1 MSGARLCHDTGVEPI
16 GAEDLFAI
24 IDELREYVSVHT
36 PVFDESGLIIDARL
50 HTWNRAYARVRMR
63 PVVLGQLMMEEYHD
77 PLDAMG
83 YVNRAWNEGSVQ
95 QVFEYTPET
104 RDIYSPDR
112 PFVFLNVLWQRV
124 GDFVVEV
131 GTDFSE
137 LRGMELDLENQR
149 LAVIE
154 ASRARTMAQQREQIA
169 RDLHDSTVQQ
179 LFAACLFI
187 ESMVKTLD
195 TDTTDTAKHV
205 VSLLAGVIEEI
216 RREVLDLRSVTPSVI
231 EVELRDALRPI
242 VDATGVLCTVVV
254 EGAGE
259 CDPEIRSSMRAVV
272 REAVS
277 NAVRHGDAQ
286 SVLVTVTLDE
296 NRAELMIADD
306 GNGFDTDATFS
317 VGILDIRARAE
328 KLHGE
333 AEFFSTTRGTTIK
346 WRVPLR

>member
-1 MSGARLCHDTGVEPI
+1 MCGARLCHDTGVEPI

-36 PVFDESGLIIDARL
+36 PVFDDSGLIIDARL
-50 HTWNRAYARVRMR
+50 HTWNCAYARVRMR

-104 RDIYSPDR
+104 RDIYQPDR
-112 PFVFLNVLWQRV
+112 AFVFLNVLWKRV

-195 TDTTDTAKHV
+195 TAVLHSSDLLVSAATASRLH
-205 VSLLAGVIEEI
+205 SIYHCT
-216 RREVLDLRSVTPSVI
+216 SVP
-231 EVELRDALRPI
+231 
-242 VDATGVLCTVVV
+242 
-254 EGAGE
+254 
-259 CDPEIRSSMRAVV
+259 
-272 REAVS
+272 
-277 NAVRHGDAQ
+277 
-286 SVLVTVTLDE
+286 
-296 NRAELMIADD
+296 
-306 GNGFDTDATFS
+306 F
-317 VGILDIRARAE
+317 ARLKPA
-328 KLHGE
+328 K
-333 AEFFSTTRGTTIK
+333 AAA
-346 WRVPLR
+346 